1 MFYATARQFK
11 RNNGDDDDTLSDVT
25 RIFLVDDDQDIVFSI
40 KTALEA
46 AAEGFMV
53 NSFTSPIRALEN
65 FKEGYYDLLL
75 LDIRMPEMTGFDL
88 YEAIHEMDTRVPV
101 IFITAF
107 EVYYEALKE
116 MFPNL
121 VPTSFIQKPIS
132 NPDLVQRINKILK
145 R

>member
-11 RNNGDDDDTLSDVT
+11 RNNGDDDTLSDVT

-53 NSFTSPIRALEN
+53 NSFTSPILALEN
-65 FKEGYYDLLL
+65 FREGYYDLLL

-132 NPDLVQRINKILK
+132 NSDLVQRIKKILK

>member
-11 RNNGDDDDTLSDVT
+11 RNNGDDDTLSDVT

-53 NSFTSPIRALEN
+53 NSFTSPIIALEN
-65 FKEGYYDLLL
+65 FREGYYDLLL

-132 NPDLVQRINKILK
+132 NSDLVQRIKQILK